1 METII
6 IPHHGRRVD
15 GVVYRPAGGGRHPA
29 VIISHGYNGHASD
42 HAYLGEYLAAEGI
55 GAVALNFCGG
65 GTRDKSGFPTT
76 QMTLYTEKQDLLA
89 VLDEV
94 RYLTWVDKERIYL
107 FGSSQGGMVSAMT
120 ARERRAQIRGMIL
133 KYPAFCI
140 APDWIRQFPHSE
152 DIPEEIP
159 FWDLTLG
166 RAYVETLYDLKWEE
180 QAEGFDKPVLIVHGD
195 ADETVPVS
203 YSEQAARLYPDAVL
217 HVLPGEGH
225 GFSEEGDRR
234 VAEWT
239 AAFVHTGDRGQNGR

>member
-1 METII
+1 METMI

-15 GVVYRPAGGGRHPA
+15 CALYRPEREGKCPM

-42 HAYLGEYLAAEGI
+42 HAWLGEYLAAEGI
-55 GAVALNFCGG
+55 GAAALNFCGG
-65 GTRDKSGFPTT
+65 GNRDKSGFPTT

-94 RYLTWVDKERIYL
+94 RFLNWVDKTQIYL
-107 FGSSQGGMVSAMT
+107 FGSSQGGMVSSMA
-120 ARERRAQIRGMIL
+120 AGERMAQIRGLIL

-140 APDWIRQFPHSE
+140 APDWIKQFPRPE

-180 QAEGFDKPVLIVHGD
+180 LAESFDKPVLIVHGG
-195 ADETVPVS
+195 ADEVVPVS

-217 HVLPGEGH
+217 HILPGEGH
-225 GFSEEGDRR
+225 GFGEAGDRR

-239 AAFVHTGDRGQNGR
+239 AAFVHTGDRG

>member
-15 GVVYRPAGGGRHPA
+15 GELYRPEGGGRHPM

-42 HAYLGEYLAAEGI
+42 HAHLGEYLAAGGI

-65 GTRDKSGFPTT
+65 GNRDKSGFPTT
-76 QMTLYTEKQDLLA
+76 RMTLYTEKQDLLA

-94 RYLTWVDKERIYL
+94 RFLNWVDKEQIYL
-107 FGSSQGGMVSAMT
+107 FGSSQGGMVSAM
-120 ARERRAQIRGMIL
+120 AAKERRAQIKGLIL

-140 APDWIRQFPHSE
+140 AHDWIKQFPHPE

-166 RAYVETLYDLKWEE
+166 KAYVETLYDLKWEE
-180 QAEGFDKPVLIVHGD
+180 LAEGFDKPVLIVHG
-195 ADETVPVS
+195 ADDDVVPVS
-203 YSEQAARLYPDAVL
+203 YSEQAAQRYPDAVL
-217 HVLPGEGH
+217 HILPGEGH
-225 GFSEEGDRR
+225 GFGEEGDRQ

-239 AAFVHTGDRGQNGR
+239 ASFVRAGDRG